1 MTRSYL
7 IDLNTTVMQTM
18 DLVASELDGETVV
31 MNLARA
37 AYYGLD
43 ATAQRIWNLIA
54 QPCRVADLCDILVS
68 EYMVERKTCEQE
80 VCTFL
85 SELNK
90 EGLIRVISDA
100 SEKED

>member
-1 MTRSYL
+1 MTRSYP

-43 ATAQRIWNLIA
+43 ATAQRIWTLIA
-54 QPCRVADLCDILVS
+54 QPCSVADLCDTLVS
-68 EYMVERKTCEQE
+68 EYAVERKTCEQE
-80 VCTFL
+80 VCAFL

-90 EGLIRVISDA
+90 EGLIRIISA
-100 SEKED
+100 TSE

>member
-1 MTRSYL
+1 
-7 IDLNTTVMQTM
+7 M

-31 MNLARA
+31 MSLARA

-43 ATAQRIWNLIA
+43 ATSQRIWNLIA

-68 EYMVERKTCEQE
+68 EYAVERETCEQE
-80 VCTFL
+80 VCAFL

-90 EGLIRVISDA
+90 EGLVRIISDTG
-100 SEKED
+100 EKED